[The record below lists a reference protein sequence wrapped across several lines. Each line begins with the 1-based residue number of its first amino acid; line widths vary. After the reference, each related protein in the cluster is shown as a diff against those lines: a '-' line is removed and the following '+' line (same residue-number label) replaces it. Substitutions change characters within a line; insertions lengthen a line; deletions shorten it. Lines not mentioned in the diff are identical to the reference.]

1 MNLVQHAFV
10 WNSVNSIL
18 YLTRKVFSHFIF
30 FFFFKEKGLYL
41 NDFAIVSVK
50 RPIIGIEPLLVVQF
64 NLLKNSFSI
73 DLTDFLTEIL
83 MDAGSVKL
91 PM

>member
-1 MNLVQHAFV
+1 MLLFGTQ
-10 WNSVNSIL
+10 SIVFCTL
-18 YLTRKVFSHFIF
+18 LGKFFLTLF

-41 NDFAIVSVK
+41 NDFAIVGAK
-50 RPIIGIEPLLVVQF
+50 RPIIGIEQLLVVQY

-83 MDAGSVKL
+83 MDAGSIKL